1 MRYPHIL
8 IFVVTMLLLLGGA
21 TTWANDAA
29 FYRQKAAHAFA
40 DQRYLQAASY
50 AAQALA
56 ENRSD
61 KKMHIVLVRAS
72 DKMGAGTKH
81 VSALYQQALKAY
93 PRTPELLAYATGF
106 YRRSNNR
113 AYADRLA
120 AKFEKICQFNCRQYR
135 NYMGEGR

>member
-1 MRYPHIL
+1 MRYPHIFT
-8 IFVVTMLLLLGGA
+8 FVVTMLLLLGGTNLSA
-21 TTWANDAA
+21 SDAD

-81 VSALYQQALKAY
+81 VSALYQQALKTY
-93 PRTPELLAYATGF
+93 PRSPELLAYATGF
-106 YRRSNNR
+106 YRRSGNQN
-113 AYADRLA
+113 YADRLA
-120 AKFEKICQFNCRQYR
+120 AKFEKICQFNCQQYR
-135 NYMGEGR
+135 NYMGGGR

>member
-1 MRYPHIL
+1 MLYPHKL
-8 IFVVTMLLLLGGA
+8 FFFLAMMLLLGGTNLSA
-21 TTWANDAA
+21 SDAD

-40 DQRYLQAASY
+40 DQQYLQAASY

-81 VSALYQQALKAY
+81 VSALYQQALAAY
-93 PRTPELLAYATGF
+93 PRSPELLAYASGF
-106 YRRSNNR
+106 YRRSGNQT
-113 AYADRLA
+113 YAKRLA
-120 AKFEKICQFNCRQYR
+120 AQFEQICRFNCQQYR
-135 NYMGEGR
+135 NYMGGGR